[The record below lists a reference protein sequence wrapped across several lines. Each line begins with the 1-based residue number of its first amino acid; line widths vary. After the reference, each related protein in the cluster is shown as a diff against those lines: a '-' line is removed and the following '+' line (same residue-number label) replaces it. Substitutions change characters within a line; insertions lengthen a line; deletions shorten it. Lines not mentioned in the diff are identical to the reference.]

1 MRNYVIINGKS
12 TKELRGIMVNEL
24 PPITK
29 PSIRTQVEQI
39 DGRDGDII
47 TKLGYASY
55 DKTITIGLFGG
66 GYDVDEIIA
75 FFNSEGTIT
84 FSNEEDKF
92 YYFTMVSQLDIESLL
107 RFKTASIT
115 FHCQPFKYSTIRFE
129 ENFPVA
135 TKSFTVFNQGN
146 IYSKPIYEI
155 TGTGTINLS
164 IDGTQRVVIDLGE
177 SSKTITID
185 TEKLDAYDS
194 NNLLVNRSITGDYT
208 NLFLNVGYSTITWSG
223 TITSFK
229 LKKATRWL

>member
-29 PSIRTQVEQI
+29 PSIRTQVEEI

-66 GYDVDEIIA
+66 GYDVNEIIS

-107 RFKTASIT
+107 RFKTASVT

-129 ENFPVA
+129 ENFPVLS
-135 TKSFTVFNQGN
+135 KSFTVFNQGN

-164 IDGTQRVVIDLGE
+164 IDGTQRVVIVLGD

-223 TITSFK
+223 DITSFK
-229 LKKATRWL
+229 LKKASRWL

>member
-29 PSIRTQVEQI
+29 PSIRTQVEEI

-135 TKSFTVFNQGN
+135 TQSFTVFNQGN

-208 NLFLNVGYSTITWSG
+208 NLFLNVGYSTISWSG

>member
-135 TKSFTVFNQGN
+135 TKSFTVFNKGN

>member
-92 YYFTMVSQLDIESLL
+92 YCFTMVSQLDIESLL

-194 NNLLVNRSITGDYT
+194 NNLLLNRSITGDYT
-208 NLFLNVGYSTITWSG
+208 NLFLNVGYSTVTWSG

>member
-115 FHCQPFKYSTIRFE
+115 FHCQPFKFSTIRFE

-164 IDGTQRVVIDLGE
+164 IDGTQRIVIDLGE

>member
-115 FHCQPFKYSTIRFE
+115 FHCQPFKFSTIRFE

>member
-223 TITSFK
+223 IITSFK